1 VIVVSDSSPL
11 ITLAR
16 AQQLELLREFYG
28 QVAIPREVHE
38 EVTVAGAGLPGA
50 EEVRRASWIRVQLN
64 PSEPPIAVEAAC
76 SGLGG
81 GERSAIYL
89 ASSLSAEVVLIDEER
104 ARRAAQSAGLT
115 VAGSIAVLERG
126 ARLKKVADLRSVYL
140 SLLDQGI
147 RFDQKLLEESLARL
161 GLAKLKP

>member
-1 VIVVSDSSPL
+1 MSASTDMETGTLSLTKAVACFLFAGVIS
-11 ITLAR
+11 
-16 AQQLELLREFYG
+16 
-28 QVAIPREVHE
+28 
-38 EVTVAGAGLPGA
+38 
-50 EEVRRASWIRVQLN
+50 
-64 PSEPPIAVEAAC
+64 
-76 SGLGG
+76 
-81 GERSAIYL
+81 
-89 ASSLSAEVVLIDEER
+89 
-104 ARRAAQSAGLT
+104 AAQSAGHT